1 MEAGGGPEHSTS
13 SVTFN
18 LIGYTPR
25 RNKYFHEFRGQVAA
39 PNARRHRQGPSY
51 TKVARNLTRSV
62 LKNVSKRYNPNDVN
76 SMFEILEGELRATF
90 KSHRCGGH
98 RRSRRTRESLA
109 TVPVGSAGGQ
119 CRWTLQKSHVIR
131 VPENSLPPRN
141 VAIPTTHFNIQKVY
155 TEITCDI
162 FGEPST
168 MRGSAGGLCR
178 GCDIFGEPSTMR
190 GSAPPRHQNSS

>member
-1 MEAGGGPEHSTS
+1 MEAAGGPEHSTS

-25 RNKYFHEFRGQVAA
+25 RNKYFHEFRGQGAA
-39 PNARRHRQGPSY
+39 PNACRHRQGPSY

-62 LKNVSKRYNPNDVN
+62 LKNVSKRCNPNDVN

-98 RRSRRTRESLA
+98 RRDRRTRESLA
-109 TVPVGSAGGQ
+109 AVPVGGAGGPFK
-119 CRWTLQKSHVIR
+119 KSHVIR
-131 VPENSLPPRN
+131 LPENSLPPRN
-141 VAIPTTHFNIQKVY
+141 VAIPTTYFNIQKVY

-168 MRGSAGGLCR
+168 
-178 GCDIFGEPSTMR
+178 IR